1 MTNAKYTHILLDWS
15 VLLDYPPNIIHR
27 RRHPISHVQLVSL
40 LPWRTPKMGDLTDRE
55 STNPWTSA
63 TVLSGRAYQEPDMN
77 DDEGDD
83 ISQATMSYPPPSQNP
98 FNQSRPTAQRIAIGE
113 KSSESGSFYL
123 DQGRIDDST
132 VGTTPAVDPVDDSAI
147 PIQQDPMNRI
157 VSPNSGLIG
166 RTYKNEHVILGIA
179 VVDFNHL
186 VGPTVDWSYPPSLT
200 KVLSK
205 DEELTRLLPFL
216 ALPDGAHLVSG
227 SSGIEYIHY
236 RLRAHV
242 SLTTR
247 LILGRVKRTILISY
261 VPLA

>member
-1 MTNAKYTHILLDWS
+1 MD
-15 VLLDYPPNIIHR
+15 
-27 RRHPISHVQLVSL
+27 
-40 LPWRTPKMGDLTDRE
+40 DLTDRE
-55 STNPWTSA
+55 STNPWTSP

-147 PIQQDPMNRI
+147 PIQQDLMNRI

-166 RTYKNEHVILGIA
+166 RTNKNEHVILGIA

-200 KVLSK
+200 RVLSK

-227 SSGIEYIHY
+227 NSGIEYIHY

-261 VPLA
+261 VLLA